1 MKLKIPNI
9 LTIGRIIIVP
19 IFVITFFIP
28 GFFGDLI
35 PFFLF
40 VLASFTDYLDGL
52 LARLFKRESKLG
64 ELLDPIA
71 DKILVAA
78 ALILLVMNGTIKNYE
93 VIAAIIILT
102 REILVSGLREF
113 LAKGSITME
122 VTGLSKLKTF
132 IQMTA
137 IAILL
142 TGESGNK
149 IINFQDYNAQTVGI
163 ILLWLSSFL
172 TLYTGYDY
180 LRKGI
185 DHAINE
191 DTKNNNMSL
200 TEKNLREKDF
210 HNELQSRPKGR
221 FENIF
226 YKAIANIWDDFYECL
241 KKNSRNAEVLDYGC
255 GVGPSI
261 IEVSNYEPKKITGID
276 ISEISIKKAK
286 DKTKY
291 LGSMVELKVDNCEK
305 TSFENNQFDLVYG
318 HGILHHLEFSKC
330 LDEILRILKP
340 GGSLI
345 FVEPLGTNPIIN
357 LYRKLTPKSRS
368 IDEHPF
374 TDKDLT
380 LLKNKYKDV
389 EIKYY
394 GFLTLIFFP
403 FYLNPNKS
411 KIFKILKNVDQILF
425 KIKFFRYFAWSILIS
440 AKK

>member
-35 PFFLF
+35 PLFLF

-52 LARLFKRESKLG
+52 LARLFKDESKLG

-71 DKILVAA
+71 DKILVSA

-93 VIAAIIILT
+93 VIAAITILT

-122 VTGLSKLKTF
+122 VTSLSKLKTF
-132 IQMTA
+132 IQMTS

-191 DTKNNNMSL
+191 DTKN
-200 TEKNLREKDF
+200 
-210 HNELQSRPKGR
+210 
-221 FENIF
+221 
-226 YKAIANIWDDFYECL
+226 
-241 KKNSRNAEVLDYGC
+241 
-255 GVGPSI
+255 
-261 IEVSNYEPKKITGID
+261 
-276 ISEISIKKAK
+276 
-286 DKTKY
+286 
-291 LGSMVELKVDNCEK
+291 
-305 TSFENNQFDLVYG
+305 
-318 HGILHHLEFSKC
+318 
-330 LDEILRILKP
+330 
-340 GGSLI
+340 
-345 FVEPLGTNPIIN
+345 
-357 LYRKLTPKSRS
+357 
-368 IDEHPF
+368 
-374 TDKDLT
+374 
-380 LLKNKYKDV
+380 
-389 EIKYY
+389 
-394 GFLTLIFFP
+394 
-403 FYLNPNKS
+403 
-411 KIFKILKNVDQILF
+411 
-425 KIKFFRYFAWSILIS
+425 
-440 AKK
+440 